1 MGNILGNVVLQN
13 WIQIILI
20 LVLVYLAYIDLCTFR
35 LPDVITMPLI
45 LAGLFFNSFSEEK
58 IVSFQDSVIGAILG
72 YTSLWLL
79 NLLYRLTK
87 KQEGIG
93 MGDAKLLAAL
103 GAWLGWLALPSV
115 LLIACLTGLIGGLLW
130 LLWNKQNHRSAFP
143 FGPFLAIAGI
153 IELLWPQT
161 LQTLLLSKLALLA

>member
-1 MGNILGNVVLQN
+1 M
-13 WIQIILI
+13 
-20 LVLVYLAYIDLCTFR
+20 YLAYIDLRTFR
-35 LPDVITMPLI
+35 LPDVITFPLI
-45 LAGLFFNSFSEEK
+45 LSGLLVSSFSNQWL
-58 IVSFQDSVIGAILG
+58 VSFQDSAIGAILG

-87 KQEGIG
+87 KQDGIG

-103 GAWLGWLALPSV
+103 GAWLGWYALPGV
-115 LLIACLTGLIGGLLW
+115 LLIASLSGLLGGFIW
-130 LLWNKQNHRSAFP
+130 LQWNKQNHRSAFP

-161 LQTLLLSKLALLA
+161 LQTLLLNKLI

>member
-1 MGNILGNVVLQN
+1 MGNLVFLDWVRIL
-13 WIQIILI
+13 LI
-20 LVLVYLAYIDLCTFR
+20 VTLMYLAYIDLRTFR
-35 LPDVITMPLI
+35 LPDVITFPLI
-45 LAGLFFNSFSEEK
+45 LSGLLVSGFSNQWL
-58 IVSFQDSVIGAILG
+58 VSFQDSAIGAILG

-87 KQEGIG
+87 KQDGIG

-103 GAWLGWLALPSV
+103 GAWLGWYALPGI
-115 LLIACLTGLIGGLLW
+115 LLIASLSGLLGGFIW
-130 LLWNKQNHRSAFP
+130 LQWNKQNHRSAFP

-161 LQTLLLSKLALLA
+161 LQTLLLNKLI

>member
-1 MGNILGNVVLQN
+1 MGNLALFD
-13 WIQIILI
+13 WIRICLI
-20 LVLVYLAYIDLCTFR
+20 LALMYLAYIDLRTFR
-35 LPDVITMPLI
+35 LPDVITYPLI
-45 LAGLFFNSFSEEK
+45 LSGLMVSSFSK
-58 IVSFQDSVIGAILG
+58 LGFISFQDSVIGAAVG

-79 NLLYRLTK
+79 NLLYRLVK

-103 GAWLGWLALPSV
+103 GAWFGWYALPSI
-115 LLIACLTGLIGGLLW
+115 LLIASLSGLIGGFIW
-130 LLWNKQNHRSAFP
+130 LQWNKQSHRSAFP

-161 LQTLLLSKLALLA
+161 LQTLLLSKLA